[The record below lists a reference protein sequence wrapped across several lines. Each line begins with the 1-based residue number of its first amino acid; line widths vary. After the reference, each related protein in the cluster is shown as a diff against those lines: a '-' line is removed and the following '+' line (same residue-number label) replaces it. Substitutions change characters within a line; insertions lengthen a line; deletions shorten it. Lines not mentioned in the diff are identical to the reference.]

1 VIFGPVLKNFQPIVV
16 VKLRAG
22 SLIDIGVRQTYIF
35 SVVKGRLSNASF
47 FSLILILVSS
57 FGFNYQDDTYYEKE
71 RKAMVE
77 EQLRARDITDLRVL
91 EVMGKV
97 PRHLF
102 VDSPFRSEAYED
114 YPLPIAEGQTISQPY
129 IVALMTQC
137 LKLKGTET
145 VLEIGTGSGYQ
156 AAVLSFLT
164 DRVYTVEINAAL
176 AKRAGELLSQ
186 VGCARVEVKCG
197 DGFFG
202 WPDKAPFDAIIVTCA
217 ARQVPEP
224 LFVQLKEGGRMIIPV
239 DRSGSVQTLL
249 AVRKVRG
256 RMETEEVTL
265 VRFVPMTGENRKNKK

>member
-1 VIFGPVLKNFQPIVV
+1 MV

-35 SVVKGRLSNASF
+35 SVVKGRLSSASF

-77 EQLRARDITDLRVL
+77 EQLRARDITDPRVL

-176 AKRAGELLSQ
+176 AKKAGDLLSQ
-186 VGCARVEVKCG
+186 LGCARVEVKCG